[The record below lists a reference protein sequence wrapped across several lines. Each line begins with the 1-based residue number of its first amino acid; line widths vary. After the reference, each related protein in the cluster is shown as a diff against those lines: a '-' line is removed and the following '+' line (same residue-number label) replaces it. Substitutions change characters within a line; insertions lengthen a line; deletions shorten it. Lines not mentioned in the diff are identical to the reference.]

1 MRNNEKLI
9 TIERFENSLDAELAK
24 MVLEQEGIAC
34 SLAGLDLMVN
44 MPYPNVIAIELQ
56 VFERDAERAIEILDE
71 RVPIENDDDDENEDG
86 EDDELEE
93 DEMFDEDGDI
103 E

>member
-1 MRNNEKLI
+1 MRDNEKLV

-24 MVLEQEGIAC
+24 MVLEQEGIVC

-71 RVPIENDDDDENEDG
+71 RVPIEDDDDDKE